1 MGNGA
6 FGHPFDFGY
15 MPMDLDQPNL
25 PFDWVSYRAI
35 FLKRKALRL
44 TYYQNDVF
52 SDIQTQPYGEYPP
65 RSLF

>member
-1 MGNGA
+1 MGNSA

-25 PFDWVSYRAI
+25 PFDWVSLSC
-35 FLKRKALRL
+35 FFFKTSRL

>member
-25 PFDWVSYRAI
+25 PFDWASSSGVSGASG
-35 FLKRKALRL
+35 L

-52 SDIQTQPYGEYPP
+52 SDMQTQPYGEYPP
-65 RSLF
+65 RSIF